1 MTKLRHCQLSSEAE
15 LILQPFAAHQQ
26 NLSAL
31 RQGASWPDMVLY
43 SIFML
48 PYRRALDLVLTF
60 IAQVYEHEL
69 THEHRML
76 LQKAREWRSQG
87 GDPLRHNLFEQA
99 QGTGFDNP
107 IAGLVLSIFLSEG
120 SVTPPDVEAVF
131 PPPWQALQAL
141 SSAMCLILHFYADRP
156 EQQES
161 HVERFFLLAQA
172 VLSDLKPAEDSGR
185 KAYLCQESVKEHSGC
200 Q

>member
-26 NLSAL
+26 NLNAL
-31 RQGASWPDMVLY
+31 RQGASWADMVFY

-48 PYRRALDLVLTF
+48 PYRKALDLVLTF

-69 THEHRML
+69 IHEHKML
-76 LQKAREWRSQG
+76 LQKAREWRSRG
-87 GDPLRHNLFEQA
+87 GEPLRHNLFEQA
-99 QGTGFDNP
+99 QCAGFDNP

-120 SVTPPDVEAVF
+120 SVTPPDVDTVF

-141 SSAMCLILHFYADRP
+141 SNVMCLILHFYAALP
-156 EQQES
+156 EQQDS
-161 HVERFFLLAQA
+161 HVELFFLLAQA
-172 VLSDLKPAEDSGR
+172 MLSNLEPAEDTGR
-185 KAYLCQESVKEHSGC
+185 KTYLSQDSVKEHSGC